1 MQVLV
6 EYLQLW
12 NLVDEIYLQPDTAD
26 QHIWHFFGHG
36 TYSSKSAYDAFH
48 TGSITFG
55 PWQRVWKTWAPL
67 RCKFFIWLAI
77 KNKVRTADKLA
88 KRGLPHPAACPLC
101 DQAEETVQHILVSCV
116 FAWRAW
122 TLILH
127 ELGLPAIVPQP
138 GCTRFSNWWC
148 QSIKS
153 VEKNLRKGLNS
164 LIILVTWEIWKHR
177 NECDFEGVVPC
188 VQQVRHVVVEE
199 GSVWCLA
206 GASALQ
212 DLLLRRLPLGS

>member
-1 MQVLV
+1 MLVGKKPTKLLPAASTVLRHHIATLTV
-6 EYLQLW
+6 
-12 NLVDEIYLQPDTAD
+12 TD
-26 QHIWHFFGHG
+26 Q
-36 TYSSKSAYDAFH
+36 SNMEKEEEE
-48 TGSITFG
+48 
-55 PWQRVWKTWAPL
+55 K
-67 RCKFFIWLAI
+67 K
-77 KNKVRTADKLA
+77 
-88 KRGLPHPAACPLC
+88 GLSHPAACPLC
-101 DQAEETVQHILVSCV
+101 DQADETVQHILVSCV

-164 LIILVTWEIWKHR
+164 LIILVAWEIWKHR